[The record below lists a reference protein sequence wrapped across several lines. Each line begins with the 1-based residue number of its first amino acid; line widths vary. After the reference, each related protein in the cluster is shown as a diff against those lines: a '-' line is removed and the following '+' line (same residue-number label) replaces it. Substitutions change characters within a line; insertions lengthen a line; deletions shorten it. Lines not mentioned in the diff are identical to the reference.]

1 MAEVEVLQSIFLVQN
16 YTENTNGYAPLTVGN
31 AWHFWLLWIQGVHM
45 FFLYKDFFY
54 SMTLWK
60 SIALIKSTLKKW
72 KI

>member
-31 AWHFWLLWIQGVHM
+31 AWIWLLWIQGVHM